1 MKKKIAVICDQLE
14 VYGGRERVVCFHCND
29 LVEFYDVY
37 CVNLW
42 RNTPAYPISDKVHMV
57 YLHEERQR
65 LRYALSGSVSALRRL
80 IKEEGIELV
89 FCDGASAVIE
99 TFFATRGLAVK
110 IIYREHTGMKV
121 FRAKAKGSVK
131 SLVYTRLV
139 QAIIE
144 KATDKIIVL
153 TEKEADNYVKDFH
166 VAREKVQVIPHYMDE
181 RLLEAT
187 RTYADSSKQIITVG
201 RMDIAKGYEYLI
213 EVARKVLG
221 KHPDWEWHIFG
232 DGDAAYTAEIAG
244 KIQAA
249 GLAGKLILKG
259 ADHEVYKRYRD
270 YALQVVTSRNET
282 FSMVLLE
289 GKANRLPEV
298 AFDIEAGPSDLILDG
313 VNGYLVAPFDVEAMA
328 ERIDFLIE
336 HPEVRRAFSARA
348 YDNIDGFRKEAVMK
362 QWVDLINNVLKLG
375 GGTFLLSIRPAP
387 GRWEARY
394 ADIGDRAYLQGGEV
408 SRLLCG

>member
-1 MKKKIAVICDQLE
+1 MICDQLE
-14 VYGGRERVVCFHCND
+14 VYGGRERVVCFQCND

-42 RNTPAYPISDKVHMV
+42 RNPPSYPISDKVHMV
-57 YLHEERQR
+57 YLHEQKKR
-65 LRYALSGSVSALRRL
+65 LRYSLSGSISNLRRL

-89 FCDGASAVIE
+89 FCDGASAVLE
-99 TFFATRGLAVK
+99 AFFATRGLPVK
-110 IIYREHTGMKV
+110 ILYREHTGMKV
-121 FRAKAKGSVK
+121 FRAKAKGSAK
-131 SLVYTRLV
+131 SQVWERLI
-139 QAIIE
+139 QAIVE

-153 TEKEADNYVKDFH
+153 TEKEADNYVTCFH
-166 VAREKVQVIPHYMDE
+166 VPREKIKIIPHYMDE

-187 RTYADSSKQIITVG
+187 KPYDDSAKQIITVG
-201 RMDIAKGYEYLI
+201 RMDYAKGYEYLI
-213 EVARKVLG
+213 EVARNVLT

-244 KIQAA
+244 RLQKA
-249 GLAGKLILKG
+249 GLDGRLILQG

-313 VNGYLVAPFDVEAMA
+313 VNGYLVKPFDVEAMA

-336 HPEVRRAFSARA
+336 HPEVRREFSAHA

-362 QWVDLINNVLKLG
+362 QWVDLINDVLKSG
-375 GGTFLLSIRPAP
+375 G
-387 GRWEARY
+387 
-394 ADIGDRAYLQGGEV
+394 
-408 SRLLCG
+408 

>member
-153 TEKEADNYVKDFH
+153 TEKEAENYVKDFH
-166 VAREKVQVIPHYMDE
+166 VARGKVQVIPNFMDE
-181 RLLEAT
+181 ALLNGVQPYDGKT
-187 RTYADSSKQIITVG
+187 KWIITVG
-201 RMDIAKGYEYLI
+201 RIAYEKGFDFLVEIAK
-213 EVARKVLG
+213 RVLS
-221 KHPDWEWHIFG
+221 KHPDWEWHLWG
-232 DGDAAYTAEIAG
+232 NGDAAYTEEIAG

-259 ADHEVYKRYRD
+259 ADSEIYKRYGD
-270 YALQVVTSRNET
+270 YALQVVTSRYEG

-289 GKANRLPEV
+289 GKVNHLPEV
-298 AFDIEAGPSDLILDG
+298 SFDIHSGPSDIILDG
-313 VNGYLVAPFDVEAMA
+313 VNGYLVKPFDVEAMA

-336 HPEVRRAFSARA
+336 HPEVRREFSARA

-362 QWVDLINNVLKLG
+362 QWVDLINDVLKPG
-375 GGTFLLSIRPAP
+375 GGVNLPVKHWA
-387 GRWEARY
+387 GAWEM
-394 ADIGDRAYLQGGEV
+394 GGAA
-408 SRLLCG
+408 C